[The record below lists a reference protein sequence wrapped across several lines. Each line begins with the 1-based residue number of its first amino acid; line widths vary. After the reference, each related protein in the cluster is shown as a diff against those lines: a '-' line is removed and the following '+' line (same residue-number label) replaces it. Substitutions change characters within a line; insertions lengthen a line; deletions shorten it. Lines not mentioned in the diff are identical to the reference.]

1 MAGKKTAEQKE
12 RQRTEVV
19 EHGNIW
25 FIYRPKVRAEDEPEQ
40 DVDGIGDVERFHMVL
55 RPDARSG
62 GAARFRLMT
71 IGAKRLPD
79 TGEHERNWGFVDLV
93 AKSAG
98 QVTEVLGEDHYD
110 TKTRGERVRPAAR
123 PAGEGVYVLARTG
136 SKMHLAYALEL
147 PDKPGPV
154 QKQLNIEPEA
164 SFALSIKN
172 PEKGSPRNTGLD
184 SAEKADYPD
193 QLQEEFRDRRFATE
207 DPRLLDY
214 EGAQFILIGAGSDVK
229 RDLGIDLE
237 PEDETEG
244 TADIFKQLRLSKG
257 KHPIEPLLKGEWR

>member
-1 MAGKKTAEQKE
+1 MAEKKA

-40 DVDGIGDVERFHMVL
+40 DVKGIGDIERFHVVL
-55 RPDARSG
+55 RPEGTS
-62 GAARFRLMT
+62 RFRLMT

-79 TGEHERNWGFVDLV
+79 ADEHERNWGFVDLI
-93 AKSAG
+93 AKSARE
-98 QVTEVLGEDHYD
+98 VTDVLGEDHYD

-123 PAGEGVYVLARTG
+123 PAGEGVYVLTLTG
-136 SKMHLAYALEL
+136 KTTHLAYALEL
-147 PDKPGPV
+147 PEKPGPV
-154 QKQLNIEPEA
+154 QKQLNIAEEA

-193 QLQEEFRDRRFATE
+193 KLQKEFRDRRFATE

-214 EGAQFILIGAGSDVK
+214 EGAQFILIGAGRDVK

-237 PEDETEG
+237 PEDESEA

-257 KHPIEPLLKGEWR
+257 KHPIEPLLTGEWR

>member
-1 MAGKKTAEQKE
+1 MAEKKAS
-12 RQRTEVV
+12 QRTKVV

-25 FIYRPKVRAEDEPEQ
+25 FIYRPKVRAEGEPEQ
-40 DVDGIGDVERFHMVL
+40 DVEGIGDVERFHVVL
-55 RPDARSG
+55 RPD
-62 GAARFRLMT
+62 GATLFRLMT

-79 TGEHERNWGFVDLV
+79 ADEHERNWGFVDLI

-98 QVTEVLGEDHYD
+98 QVTDVLGEDHYD

-123 PAGEGVYVLARTG
+123 PAGEGVYVLTLTG
-136 SKMHLAYALEL
+136 KTLHLAYALEL
-147 PDKPGPV
+147 PEKPGPV
-154 QKQLNIEPEA
+154 QKQLNIAEEA

-184 SAEKADYPD
+184 SVEKADYPEK
-193 QLQEEFRDRRFATE
+193 LQKEFRDRRFATE

-237 PEDETEG
+237 PEDESEATP
-244 TADIFKQLRLSKG
+244 DIFKQLRLSKG
-257 KHPIEPLLKGEWR
+257 KHPIEPLLTGEWR

>member
-1 MAGKKTAEQKE
+1 MAEKKA

-40 DVDGIGDVERFHMVL
+40 DVKGIGDIERFHVVL
-55 RPDARSG
+55 RPEGTS
-62 GAARFRLMT
+62 RFRLMT

-79 TGEHERNWGFVDLV
+79 ADEHERNWGFVDLI
-93 AKSAG
+93 AKSARE
-98 QVTEVLGEDHYD
+98 VTDVLGEDHYD

-123 PAGEGVYVLARTG
+123 PAGEGVYVLTLTG
-136 SKMHLAYALEL
+136 KTTHLAYALEL
-147 PDKPGPV
+147 PEKPGPV
-154 QKQLNIEPEA
+154 QKQLNIAEEA

-193 QLQEEFRDRRFATE
+193 KIQKEFRDRRFATE

-214 EGAQFILIGAGSDVK
+214 EGAQFILIGAGRDVK

-237 PEDETEG
+237 PEDESEA

-257 KHPIEPLLKGEWR
+257 KHPIEPLLTGEWR